1 MDISKLDTN
10 FLKSTESLDGKEVYS
25 VLNEPFELYG
35 ISYDNENKCFVRA
48 PYNLAKSISNPLEV
62 LNTCTTGGRVRF
74 STDSKKIVIAVKYR
88 YLVKVPHMASSG
100 FAGFTLME
108 DYANGKTVWVKTFMP
123 PVKDNETGYTD
134 AVDFEKSEFTPR
146 KGKYGMRNFTL
157 HFPLY
162 NDYIEGVFI
171 GVEKGSKVEKGLP
184 YRSVKPVLYY
194 GSSITQGGCANRADN
209 LYQGFISKWSNTD
222 YINLGYS
229 GNGKAE
235 PEMVKY
241 LASIDCSV
249 FVCDYD
255 HNAGTPEYLEKTHY
269 PLYKAFRETHPDTP
283 IVFLSSPDWFKFP
296 KNRTARRRVIE
307 ANYKRAKAEG
317 DNNVYYISGK
327 NIMGDALEH
336 GFVDGTH
343 PNDLGFYKMAK
354 AIYKV
359 IKPFITK

>member
-1 MDISKLDTN
+1 MDISKLDVN
-10 FLKSTESLDGKEVYS
+10 FLKSTESLEGKEVYS

-35 ISYDNENKCFVRA
+35 IKYDYDNKCFVRA
-48 PYNLAKSISNPLEV
+48 PYDLVKSISKPLEV

-108 DYANGKTVWVKTFMP
+108 DYKNGKSVWVKTFMP
-123 PVKDNETGYTD
+123 PVKDNEEGYPD
-134 AVDFEKSEFTPR
+134 AIDFEKSECTPR

-162 NDYIEGVFI
+162 NDYIIDVFI
-171 GVEKGSKVEKGLP
+171 GVEKGSRVEKGLP
-184 YRSVKPVLYY
+184 YRNVKPVLYY

-235 PEMVKY
+235 RRGSY
-241 LASIDCSV
+241 GGLFI
-249 FVCDYD
+249 
-255 HNAGTPEYLEKTHY
+255 HNRL
-269 PLYKAFRETHPDTP
+269 
-283 IVFLSSPDWFKFP
+283 
-296 KNRTARRRVIE
+296 
-307 ANYKRAKAEG
+307 
-317 DNNVYYISGK
+317 
-327 NIMGDALEH
+327 
-336 GFVDGTH
+336 
-343 PNDLGFYKMAK
+343 
-354 AIYKV
+354 
-359 IKPFITK
+359 